1 MVICVKSYMIGAIK
15 SGYITKKMAG
25 RLANKVRSGKITD
38 QDAKQII
45 SHRVKKE
52 IYRETFDSSNSIDPY
67 DSYDSN
73 EECNKIKFSNSS
85 LPKKI
90 VKKQIKPVFQEG
102 DRVYIT
108 IKSGLYAK
116 LNGIEG
122 VIKHIGIGKDTWIRV
137 SFENTEYKVRSGEIS
152 HIMME

>member
-38 QDAKQII
+38 EDAKQII
-45 SHRVKKE
+45 SHRVKKV
-52 IYRETFDSSNSIDPY
+52 IYGETFDFSNSIDS
-67 DSYDSN
+67 SYDSN

-85 LPKKI
+85 LSKKI

-102 DRVYIT
+102 QSIYIT
-108 IKSGLYAK
+108 KKSGLYAK

-122 VIKHIGIGKDTWIRV
+122 VIKHVGIGKDTWIRV
-137 SFENTEYKVRSGEIS
+137 SFENNEYKVRSGEIS